1 MVARLSS
8 SILLLF
14 ISRCWL
20 PILDIDLLGGAVVD
34 AAAPSDFGPKVSHS
48 TRRSSKSNDE
58 VASASIAVSGGKTNV
73 AKSSWSSSPS
83 KQISSATT
91 AADETSTN
99 ESLSEPHSMGSPES
113 LKLKPR
119 VISLNIMVA
128 GLAGLGKTT
137 LCRALLDAWW
147 EEIQEDKGT
156 SSGKTKENGI
166 ARLGSL
172 ASSFSSSLSAGGST
186 TSSGAVPQTRARRTI
201 STTAISPSAP
211 FEYFDEKA
219 NTILRVRIIDTPG
232 FGNRVNHRNS
242 VKPITDFIS
251 DCRRK
256 RFRREKS
263 PSFKQSSG
271 DDDDA
276 NNRLLVHVCLYFLSP
291 GRFLAI
297 DRHFLKH
304 VQDEVTIVPVIAKAD
319 TMTDDEIARYRAELA
334 RIWEDES
341 IGVYSLDERS
351 DRKFKFGGNSM
362 NRPNVASSGNEKFY
376 RGRRP
381 GETLAIISRDGMYP
395 WGHSCAL
402 DPEHSDLK
410 LIRDSLLSEHTERF
424 LELATAK
431 YVAFRDAQIAKQSR
445 SETLKYVALV
455 ALAAIQLG
463 RLEIKG
469 TTLREVV
476 AKGMSVFA
484 PVADRLKLP
493 KFQLSFSGL
502 KSLTGK
508 ESDEDTAEAEEV
520 DESPKKRWFLL
531 HLFGK
536 KNKSANEIEPV
547 TEDPEPPQ
555 KRWLLNE
562 LFGRKS
568 TSSKEIEPEK
578 KIPEPPKKR
587 RFGKKD

>member
-1 MVARLSS
+1 M
-8 SILLLF
+8 
-14 ISRCWL
+14 
-20 PILDIDLLGGAVVD
+20 
-34 AAAPSDFGPKVSHS
+34 
-48 TRRSSKSNDE
+48 TSKT
-58 VASASIAVSGGKTNV
+58 IGISGGKKDTV
-73 AKSSWSSSPS
+73 VETKSSSSSLS
-83 KQISSATT
+83 GISETKADEASATNSPS
-91 AADETSTN
+91 ETDSPSN
-99 ESLSEPHSMGSPES
+99 SHSIGSPES

-147 EEIQEDKGT
+147 EEIQDNKGDSDGSNDKAKAM
-156 SSGKTKENGI
+156 S
-166 ARLGSL
+166 RLGSL
-172 ASSFSSSLSAGGST
+172 ASSFSSSFSQAGSSA
-186 TSSGAVPQTRARRTI
+186 SSSAVPYTRARRTI

-263 PSFKQSSG
+263 PSFKQSEG
-271 DDDDA
+271 DEDA

-341 IGVYSLDERS
+341 IGVYSLDERN
-351 DRKFKFGGNSM
+351 DRKFKFGRSSSSSK
-362 NRPNVASSGNEKFY
+362 PNVANSNNDQLY

-381 GETLAIISRDGMYP
+381 GEVLAIISRDGIYP

-424 LELATAK
+424 LELANAK
-431 YVAFRDAQIAKQSR
+431 YVTFRDAQISKQSR
-445 SETLKYVALV
+445 SEALKYLALV
-455 ALAAIQLG
+455 GLAAIQLG

-469 TTLREVV
+469 TAMRDIFTR
-476 AKGMSVFA
+476 GMSVFA
-484 PVADRLKLP
+484 PLLQRLNSSPKLQGL
-493 KFQLSFSGL
+493 FTGL
-502 KSLTGK
+502 KSST
-508 ESDEDTAEAEEV
+508 E
-520 DESPKKRWFLL
+520 DESEEKAGTEPAKAKGFR
-531 HLFGK
+531 LFGK
-536 KNKSANEIEPV
+536 PSSDSKGNEIEKDVPELAKAKGFRIFGKPSFDSNKNEP
-547 TEDPEPPQ
+547 EDIVPEP
-555 KRWLLNE
+555 
-562 LFGRKS
+562 
-568 TSSKEIEPEK
+568 SKK
-578 KIPEPPKKR
+578 KKR
-587 RFGKKD
+587 FPF